1 MIVRKPMILY
11 YDNGQKEKSKSMK
24 RALEHMGITFV
35 PITGAHFLQT
45 VGHLAK
51 VKGFPAR
58 KHQRCSHNVQ
68 LYRRKTRY
76 VSEFHESRC
85 RSPGS
90 PEGCSDSSKLFL
102 DFCSVVSGTGRRTS
116 QFLL

>member
-11 YDNGQKEKSKSMK
+11 YDNGQKEKSRSMK

-58 KHQRCSHNVQ
+58 KIPVIHRSFAI
-68 LYRRKTRY
+68 RRILTTVR
-76 VSEFHESRC
+76 
-85 RSPGS
+85 
-90 PEGCSDSSKLFL
+90 
-102 DFCSVVSGTGRRTS
+102 
-116 QFLL
+116 